1 MFAPHLVRPGAVRLR
16 GTSPFREA
24 FRALL
29 LFTCAVVVSACSAAP
44 PPPPLAGA
52 DPADPAS
59 RVPAASYRSA
69 IGPYASQR
77 PVEPKPWIEQNQTIA
92 PQEKP

>member
-1 MFAPHLVRPGAVRLR
+1 MSAPYPVRPEAVRPR
-16 GTSPFREA
+16 GTAPFQEA
-24 FRALL
+24 VKALL
-29 LFTCAVVVSACSAAP
+29 PLACAGFLAACSAAP
-44 PPPPLAGA
+44 PPTPLAGA
-52 DPADPAS
+52 DPADPS
-59 RVPAASYRSA
+59 VRVPAASYRSP